1 LISGGCI
8 LIRALVPA
16 PAIKQGGHAQPPDT
30 GWSIETE
37 ADRQLVLEQLDRM
50 LSSPVFRGSKRLS
63 GFLRYIVIDTLD
75 NGGAELKERLI
86 GVHVFGRPADYDTS
100 AEPVVRVSAGDLRK
114 RIAQYYHEPACEHE
128 LRIDLPVG
136 SYHPVF
142 HLPSTVS
149 AASALPVAEEP
160 RLAPV
165 PVILPASPAGV
176 APVEV
181 TLVRSVRWKSPRVLF
196 VAAAIVAVVAAA
208 AVAVS
213 ARIAGNAWQQFWEP
227 VVAEKGSAM
236 IYAGARHD
244 DGDRLVFEDAVAI
257 VDLGGDLRAN
267 NKPFRVLRQ
276 GDVSPDVLKKG
287 PSLLIGGFTNPEAR
301 RLTQQLRFTF
311 ATEGDGPTATG
322 YIQDRQNLNKRDW
335 SVPKVQQGA
344 VPTFTDYAIISRAVD
359 PVTDK
364 LAVVSAGIR
373 RFGTLGAAEFLSDSA
388 QMEALSVSAPRD
400 WRKKNM
406 QAVLAI
412 DVKDG
417 VASRPRVVASY
428 FW

>member
-1 LISGGCI
+1 M
-8 LIRALVPA
+8 VPA
-16 PAIKQGGHAQPPDT
+16 LAVKQAGHGPPSDT
-30 GWSIETE
+30 GWAIETE
-37 ADRQLVLEQLDRM
+37 VDRQLVLEQLDRM

-63 GFLRYIVIDTLD
+63 GFLRYIVIETLD
-75 NGGAELKERLI
+75 NGGAELKERLV
-86 GVHVFGRPADYDTS
+86 GVHVFGRAADYDTS

-114 RIAQYYHEPACEHE
+114 RIAQYYHDPACDHE
-128 LRIDLPVG
+128 LRIDFPSVLIIRYSICLRRCQSPLRPRSPRNRCLFGGG
-136 SYHPVF
+136 STIAAEV
-142 HLPSTVS
+142 PSVQHAPWKLART
-149 AASALPVAEEP
+149 LPVA
-160 RLAPV
+160 
-165 PVILPASPAGV
+165 AGIV
-176 APVEV
+176 
-181 TLVRSVRWKSPRVLF
+181 
-196 VAAAIVAVVAAA
+196 AIVAAG

-213 ARIAGNAWQQFWEP
+213 VRMPGNAWQQFWEP

-236 IYAGARHD
+236 IYAGAHD
-244 DGDRLVFEDAVAI
+244 DDDRLVFEDAVAI

-267 NKPFRVLRQ
+267 NKPFRVLKQ
-276 GDVSPDVLKKG
+276 GDVSPDALKKG

-322 YIQDRQNLNKRDW
+322 YIQDRQNLNRRDW
-335 SVPKVQQGA
+335 SVPRVHQGA

-373 RFGTLGAAEFLSDSA
+373 RFGTLGAAEFLSDVA
-388 QMEALSVSAPRD
+388 QMDALSANAPRD

-412 DVKDG
+412 DVKNG

>member
-1 LISGGCI
+1 
-8 LIRALVPA
+8 LVPA

-37 ADRQLVLEQLDRM
+37 ADRQLIREQLDRM

-142 HLPSTVS
+142 HLPSNVS
-149 AASALPVAEEP
+149 AASALPVPEDP

-165 PVILPASPAGV
+165 PVTLPAPATGV
-176 APVEV
+176 TSLHAVW
-181 TLVRSVRWKSPRVLF
+181 WKSPRVL
-196 VAAAIVAVVAAA
+196 ILTVAVIAAA

-213 ARIAGNAWQQFWEP
+213 AQMAGNAWQQFWEP

-236 IYAGARHD
+236 IYAGAKHD

-276 GDVSPDVLKKG
+276 RDVSPEALKKG

-322 YIQDRQNLNKRDW
+322 YIQDRQNLSRRDW

-344 VPTFTDYAIISRAVD
+344 VPTFTDYAIISRAID

-373 RFGTLGAAEFLSDSA
+373 RFGTLGAAEFLSDPA
-388 QMEALSVSAPRD
+388 QMDALSASAPRD

-412 DVKDG
+412 EVKDG
-417 VASRPRVVASY
+417 VAGHPRVVASY